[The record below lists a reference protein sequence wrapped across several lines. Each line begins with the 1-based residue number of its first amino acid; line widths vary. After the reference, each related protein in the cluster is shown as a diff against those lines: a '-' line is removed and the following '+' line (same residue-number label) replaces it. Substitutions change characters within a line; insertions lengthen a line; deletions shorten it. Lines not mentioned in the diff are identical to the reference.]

1 MGKKKEVEQL
11 EGPGVGRGI
20 ILKVLEG
27 KKKAAWT
34 GLMLPRIEMVMNI
47 WVT

>member
-1 MGKKKEVEQL
+1 MGKMVEVDQL
-11 EGPGVGRGI
+11 EGPGVGGGI
-20 ILKVLEG
+20 ILKVLEE